1 MISVLLT
8 IVVIAGIYGVM
19 TVSLNLQYG
28 NAGLINFGI
37 VAYFAAGS
45 YAYVIATNRPPLPL
59 DNYLWGFGLPMW
71 VGFLFAGVAAVA
83 LAALTA
89 GPTLRLR
96 GEYLALVTFA
106 FAEVL
111 HSVLVNELRLS
122 NGTVGFSGIDR
133 PFRGVVSG
141 SVYPYVFA
149 GMVLVVLALTYVAGQ
164 RIVNSPFGRTLR
176 AIRDDEIAAEL
187 AEKPIAKMRLQIFLF
202 SALLTGFG
210 GALYAWYTT
219 VVNPGLFT
227 AEITFVVWIALI
239 LGGAGSNRGA
249 IVGAVVLVAFEE
261 ALRFLDFTPDVAAR
275 VSAVRGALVGLLLV
289 LLLRYRGERRR
300 ASSSRDR
307 ANQGEAPPQV
317 AVATNSGGER

>member
-1 MISVLLT
+1 MSVLLT
-8 IVVIAGIYGVM
+8 IIVIAGIYSVM
-19 TVSLNLQYG
+19 TIALNLQYG
-28 NAGLINFGI
+28 NGGLINFGI

-71 VGFLFAGVAAVA
+71 AGILAAGVAAVA

-122 NGTVGFSGIDR
+122 NGTVGFTGIDR
-133 PFRGVVSG
+133 PFRELVSG
-141 SVYPYVFA
+141 STYPYVFA
-149 GMVLVVLALTYVAGQ
+149 LLVLAVLAVTYVAGE

-176 AIRDDEIAAEL
+176 AIRDDEVAAEL
-187 AEKPIAKMRLQIFLF
+187 AEKPIARMRLQIFLF
-202 SALLTGFG
+202 SALLTGVA
-210 GALYAWYTT
+210 GAFYAWYTT

-227 AEITFVVWIALI
+227 AEVTFVVWIALI

-249 IVGAVVLVAFEE
+249 VVGAFVLISFEE
-261 ALRFLDFTPDVAAR
+261 ALRYVDFSPEVAAR
-275 VSAVRGALVGLLLV
+275 VSAIRGALVGLLLI
-289 LLLRYRGERRR
+289 LLLRYRGERRKARTTR
-300 ASSSRDR
+300 AEARSDA
-307 ANQGEAPPQV
+307 ANV
-317 AVATNSGGER
+317 AVPTPAGGAR

>member
-1 MISVLLT
+1 MTSALLT
-8 IVVIAGIYGVM
+8 VIVIAGIYGVM

-59 DNYLWGFGLPMW
+59 DNYIWGFGLPMW
-71 VGFLFAGVAAVA
+71 AGFLFAGIAAVV
-83 LAALTA
+83 LAAITA

-122 NGTVGFSGIDR
+122 NGTVGFTGIDR
-133 PFRGVVSG
+133 PFRELVSG
-141 SVYPYVFA
+141 GAYVYVFA
-149 GMVLVVLALTYVAGQ
+149 GMVLLVLALTYVAGQ
-164 RIVNSPFGRTLR
+164 RIVTSPFGRTLR
-176 AIRDDEIAAEL
+176 AIRDDEVAAEL
-187 AEKPIAKMRLQIFLF
+187 AEKPIAKMRLQIFIF
-202 SALLTGFG
+202 SALLTGFA

-219 VVNPGLFT
+219 VINPGLFT
-227 AEITFVVWIALI
+227 AEVTFVVWIALI

-249 IVGAVVLVAFEE
+249 VVGAVVLVGFEE
-261 ALRFLDFTPDVAAR
+261 ALRFLSLTPEVAAR

-289 LLLRYRGERRR
+289 LLLRYRGERAR
-300 ASSSRDR
+300 ARPSPDG
-307 ANQGEAPPQV
+307 ATDDEASPPT
-317 AVATNSGGER
+317 AVATTAGGQR

>member
-1 MISVLLT
+1 MSVLLT
-8 IVVIAGIYGVM
+8 IIVIAGIYGVM
-19 TVSLNLQYG
+19 TVALNLQYG

-59 DNYLWGFGLPMW
+59 DNYLWGFGFPMW
-71 VGFLFAGVAAVA
+71 VGFVFAGVAAVV
-83 LAALTA
+83 LAAITA

-111 HSVLVNELRLS
+111 HSILVNELRLS
-122 NGTVGFSGIDR
+122 NGTVGFTGIDR
-133 PFRGVVSG
+133 PFRDLVSG
-141 SVYPYVFA
+141 STYAYLFA
-149 GMVLVVLALTYVAGQ
+149 AMVLVMLVLTYVAGQ

-176 AIRDDEIAAEL
+176 AIRDDEVAAEL
-187 AEKPIAKMRLQIFLF
+187 AEKPIAKMRLQIFLL
-202 SALLTGFG
+202 SALLTGFA

-227 AEITFVVWIALI
+227 AEVTFVVWIALI

-249 IVGAVVLVAFEE
+249 IVGAFVLVGFEE
-261 ALRFLDFTPDVAAR
+261 ALRYLDFTPDVAAR
-275 VSAVRGALVGLLLV
+275 VSAVRGALVGLLLI

-300 ASSSRDR
+300 ATSSGDR
-307 ANQGEAPPQV
+307 ASPDDAPPHV
-317 AVATNSGGER
+317 AVATTPGGER